1 MVSLLI
7 ETWRY
12 FASHDGRLLSGAIA
26 FYASL
31 AIAPLGVVALLI
43 ASLTIVKLGDEATSF
58 AAPVIGA
65 IFMLYISARLFSMLR
80 RALNHMWG
88 IRPKLLVHASR
99 SETLHLVQRRLLAFG
114 MVLVFGSSLIALVVL
129 HSGAAAAARLFGDSQ
144 YMLSLAEFGSAFAV
158 IAPLIALVYRWLPDA
173 VISWRDVW
181 VGAAVTCLFVLG
193 GSFLIGIYLGY
204 ASPASIYG
212 AAGSLIVLLL
222 WIYYTTQIFLLGA
235 VFTRAWARRQVRR
248 LLGRLRRS
256 AVHVLVEEIKESTP
270 LLSRSSAPKHH
281 VECVDLSA
289 EDVHLAFGVPSRKR
303 IVQANRVSQQRISGP
318 HRREERRERPTPSN
332 CRPLKQPQWAG
343 QWKLQCSV

>member
-43 ASLTIVKLGDEATSF
+43 ASLVMSESTAREELVGQVAAFLGPDLAAYLINTIVKLGDEATSF

-99 SETLHLVQRRLLAFG
+99 SE
-114 MVLVFGSSLIALVVL
+114 
-129 HSGAAAAARLFGDSQ
+129 
-144 YMLSLAEFGSAFAV
+144 SLAEFGSAVAV

-235 VFTRAWARRQVRR
+235 VFTRAWARRH
-248 LLGRLRRS
+248 GRAIEPLPFAETVETRDYS
-256 AVHVLVEEIKESTP
+256 ANV
-270 LLSRSSAPKHH
+270 SAS
-281 VECVDLSA
+281 E
-289 EDVHLAFGVPSRKR
+289 
-303 IVQANRVSQQRISGP
+303 
-318 HRREERRERPTPSN
+318 T
-332 CRPLKQPQWAG
+332 
-343 QWKLQCSV
+343 

>member
-43 ASLTIVKLGDEATSF
+43 ASLVMSESAAREELVGQVGAFLGPDLAAFLIDTIVKLGDEATSF

-88 IRPKLLVHASR
+88 IRPKLLVHSSR
-99 SETLHLVQRRLLAFG
+99 SETLHLVERRLLAFA
-114 MVLVFGSSLIALVVL
+114 MVLVFGSSLIALVLL
-129 HSGAAAAARLFGDSQ
+129 HSGAAAAAHLFGDSR
-144 YMLSLAEFGSAFAV
+144 YMLTLAEFASAFAV
-158 IAPLIALVYRWLPDA
+158 MAPLIALVYRWLPDA
-173 VISWRDVW
+173 VIAWRDVW

-204 ASPASIYG
+204 ASPASVYG

-222 WIYYTTQIFLLGA
+222 WIYYTTQIFLMGA
-235 VFTRAWARRQVRR
+235 VFTRAWARRR
-248 LLGRLRRS
+248 GRAIEPLPFAEVVETRDYS
-256 AVHVLVEEIKESTP
+256 ANV
-270 LLSRSSAPKHH
+270 SAS
-281 VECVDLSA
+281 E
-289 EDVHLAFGVPSRKR
+289 
-303 IVQANRVSQQRISGP
+303 
-318 HRREERRERPTPSN
+318 T
-332 CRPLKQPQWAG
+332 
-343 QWKLQCSV
+343 

>member
-43 ASLTIVKLGDEATSF
+43 ASLVMSESTAREELVGQVAAFLGPDLAAYLINTIVKLGDEATSF
-58 AAPVIGA
+58 AAPVVGG

-99 SETLHLVQRRLLAFG
+99 SETLHLVERRLLAFA
-114 MVLVFGSSLIALVVL
+114 MVLVFGSSLIALVLL
-129 HSGAAAAARLFGDSQ
+129 HSGAAAAAHLFGDSR
-144 YMLSLAEFGSAFAV
+144 YMLTLAEFGSAFAV
-158 IAPLIALVYRWLPDA
+158 MAPLIALVYRWLPDA
-173 VISWRDVW
+173 VIAWRDVW

-235 VFTRAWARRQVRR
+235 VFTRAWARRR
-248 LLGRLRRS
+248 GRAIEPLPFAEVVETRDYS
-256 AVHVLVEEIKESTP
+256 ASV
-270 LLSRSSAPKHH
+270 SAS
-281 VECVDLSA
+281 E
-289 EDVHLAFGVPSRKR
+289 
-303 IVQANRVSQQRISGP
+303 
-318 HRREERRERPTPSN
+318 T
-332 CRPLKQPQWAG
+332 
-343 QWKLQCSV
+343 

>member
-43 ASLTIVKLGDEATSF
+43 ASLVMSESAAREELVGQVAAFLGPELAGFLIDAIVKLGDEATSF
-58 AAPVIGA
+58 AAPVVGA
-65 IFMLYISARLFSMLR
+65 VFMLYISARLFAMLR

-99 SETLHLVQRRLLAFG
+99 SETLQLVERRLLAFA
-114 MVLVFGSSLIALVVL
+114 MVLVFGSSLVALVVL
-129 HSGAAAAARLFGDSQ
+129 HAGAAAAAHLFGDSRH
-144 YMLSLAEFGSAFAV
+144 MLTVAEFGSAFAV

-235 VFTRAWARRQVRR
+235 VFTRAWARQR
-248 LLGRLRRS
+248 GRAIEPLPFAEVVETRDYS
-256 AVHVLVEEIKESTP
+256 ASV
-270 LLSRSSAPKHH
+270 SAS
-281 VECVDLSA
+281 E
-289 EDVHLAFGVPSRKR
+289 
-303 IVQANRVSQQRISGP
+303 
-318 HRREERRERPTPSN
+318 T
-332 CRPLKQPQWAG
+332 
-343 QWKLQCSV
+343 

>member
-1 MVSLLI
+1 
-7 ETWRY
+7 
-12 FASHDGRLLSGAIA
+12 LLSGAIA

-43 ASLTIVKLGDEATSF
+43 ASLVMSESAAREELVGQVAAFLGPELAGFLIDAIVKLGDEATSF
-58 AAPVIGA
+58 AAPVVGA
-65 IFMLYISARLFSMLR
+65 VFMLYISARLFAMLR

-99 SETLHLVQRRLLAFG
+99 SETLQLVERRLLAFA
-114 MVLVFGSSLIALVVL
+114 MVLVFGSSLVALVVL
-129 HSGAAAAARLFGDSQ
+129 HAGAAAAAHLFGDSRH
-144 YMLSLAEFGSAFAV
+144 MLTVAEFGSAFAV

-235 VFTRAWARRQVRR
+235 VFTRAWARQR
-248 LLGRLRRS
+248 GRAIEPLPFAEVVETRDYS
-256 AVHVLVEEIKESTP
+256 ASV
-270 LLSRSSAPKHH
+270 SAS
-281 VECVDLSA
+281 E
-289 EDVHLAFGVPSRKR
+289 
-303 IVQANRVSQQRISGP
+303 
-318 HRREERRERPTPSN
+318 T
-332 CRPLKQPQWAG
+332 
-343 QWKLQCSV
+343 